1 MESGMTI
8 NPARPAPATVAQLVL
23 IGAVLLF
30 PFLAYWATAASI
42 VAIWDSSGTFAHGY
56 VIVPISLWLIWG
68 RREELKLLPRTPY
81 WPALLLL
88 AAAGLAWLLAEM
100 GEVQI
105 VRHYA
110 FVSLLPLCVL
120 AILGIHVAR
129 ALAFPLLFLLF
140 AVPFGDVFIAPLID
154 ITANFTVDALVL
166 TGIPVFRE
174 GNNFSIPSGNWSVVE
189 ACSGVRYLISSV
201 TVGCL
206 YAYLTYRTLWRR
218 ALFVLAS
225 ILVPIVANGARA
237 YMIVMIGHLSDMKLA
252 VGVDHLIYGW
262 VFFGLVMFLLFW
274 IGSYWRED
282 ILPPKAPAA
291 APAPAPAGARGNF
304 GLAALAIVAVVGMWP
319 AYAWYLKFNALA
331 PMPVVLGQVQ
341 ASTLAST
348 AFTDWKP
355 AFPAAS
361 GELHQY
367 FQRGPVPVGLSLLY
381 YRRPPEGTKL
391 ITTTNHLTAGKDL
404 GWHEVATARR
414 VEAVGARALAVRE
427 TTMSNGFSR
436 LLVWH
441 WYWID
446 GETTANDYLG
456 KVMQIRQKLLHASDD
471 GAAVMLYAPY
481 DEDREPAR
489 AAMRGFLAA
498 DLAAVEARLAANARG
513 KTPAQ

>member
-1 MESGMTI
+1 MESGLTL
-8 NPARPAPATVAQLVL
+8 NPTRPALASTWQLAL
-23 IGAVLLF
+23 IGAALLF

-56 VIVPISLWLIWG
+56 MILPISLWLIWG
-68 RREELKLLPRTPY
+68 RRDELKLMPRAPF
-81 WPALLLL
+81 WPALVLL
-88 AAAGLAWLLAEM
+88 AGCGLAWLLAEM

-110 FVSLLPLCVL
+110 FVSMLPLCVL
-120 AILGIHVAR
+120 AILGVHVAR

-140 AVPFGDVFIAPLID
+140 AVPFGDVFIPPLID

-225 ILVPIVANGARA
+225 ILVPIVANGLRA
-237 YMIVMIGHLSDMKLA
+237 YMIVMIGHLSDMTLA

-282 ILPPKAPAA
+282 TLPPKPARANAAPAA
-291 APAPAPAGARGNF
+291 PVSDARF
-304 GLAALAIVAVVGMWP
+304 VLAALAIMAVVGMWP
-319 AYAWYLKFNALA
+319 AYAAWLKYSA
-331 PMPVVLGQVQ
+331 PAPAPIVLGQVQ
-341 ASTLAST
+341 AKTLSST

-361 GELHQY
+361 GELQQF
-367 FQRGPVPVGLSLLY
+367 FQSGQTPVGLSLLY
-381 YRRPPEGTKL
+381 YRRPPQGTKL
-391 ITTTNHLTAGKDL
+391 ITTTNRLTAGKEQ
-404 GWHEVATARR
+404 GWREVATVKR
-414 VEAVGARALAVRE
+414 EETVGKRNLAVRE
-427 TTMSNGFSR
+427 TTLTNGVSR

-446 GETTANDYLG
+446 GDITNNDYLG
-456 KVMQIRQKLLHASDD
+456 KVMQIRQRLLHGSDD
-471 GAAVMLYAPY
+471 GAAVMLYAPF
-481 DEDREPAR
+481 DESAEPAR
-489 AAMRGFLAA
+489 VAMRAFLAG
-498 DLAAVEARLAANARG
+498 DLDALEAPLVRHARG
-513 KTPAQ
+513 KSAAP